1 MAEHLPPAPEGPVQ
15 LFVLPFDDEEDDDDE
30 YLGQATLG

>member
-15 LFVLPFDDEEDDDDE
+15 LFVLPFDDEEDDDE
-30 YLGQATLG
+30 FLGEATLG